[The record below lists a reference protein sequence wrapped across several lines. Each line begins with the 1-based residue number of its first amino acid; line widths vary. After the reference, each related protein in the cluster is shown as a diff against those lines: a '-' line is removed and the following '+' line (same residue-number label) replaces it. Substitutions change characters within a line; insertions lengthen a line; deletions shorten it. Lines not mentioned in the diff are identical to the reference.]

1 MLFSYICLKILQE
14 VFHFND
20 VAFFLGNIG
29 LIGILGY
36 YLAKIISKPLFD
48 AQMAME
54 KYIKSTLHEL
64 NIPVATIDANVKLLQ
79 NTLKDE
85 KNLKRL
91 QRISQASA
99 NLEDLYNEL
108 EYLLRKEN
116 RSIEPEEFEL
126 SEFLDRIVKK
136 FDDIKKEIKITLS
149 CPVRY
154 IQCDK
159 RGFAKAVENL
169 ISNAITFNKKDG
181 FVRIE
186 FQNNKL
192 CIEDSGI
199 GIENKNLFSIFER
212 YYRED
217 GGIFGHGIG
226 LSIVK
231 EFCDDNN
238 VDIKISSQKNI
249 GTKICLDL
257 KHLISD

>member
-20 VAFFLGNIG
+20 MVFFVGNII

-54 KYIKSTLHEL
+54 KYIKNTLHEL
-64 NIPVATIDANVKLLQ
+64 NIPIATIDANVKLLQ

-91 QRISQASA
+91 QRISHASV
-99 NLEDLYNEL
+99 NLQDLYNEL

-116 RSIEPEEFEL
+116 GSIEPEEFEL

-149 CPVRY
+149 CPVLHMT
-154 IQCDK
+154 CDK

-169 ISNAITFNKKDG
+169 ISNAIKFNKKDG

-217 GGIFGHGIG
+217 GSIFGHGIG
-226 LSIVK
+226 LSMVK
-231 EFCDDNN
+231 EFCDDHN